1 MEITETERLLLDVIQ
16 KYDSY
21 EKCCEKLG
29 IKVDYF
35 ENLPKHEAAYKMLC
49 IIAKAFNG
57 NKISMA
63 YYMPRFWF
71 DLQNGNL
78 NGWQSTVDGES
89 AYFNNLLISTPDRK
103 KSLFYFKA
111 TGPKAICYVSV
122 ELAEK
127 SADLF
132 YELWFNFLTGQ
143 E

>member
-1 MEITETERLLLDVIQ
+1 MAITATERLLLDVIQ

-71 DLQNGNL
+71 DLKNGNL

-89 AYFNNLLISTPDRK
+89 AYFKNLLSC
-103 KSLFYFKA
+103 FKA

>member
-1 MEITETERLLLDVIQ
+1 MATTAKERLLLDVIQ

-29 IKVDYF
+29 IEIDYF
-35 ENLPKHEAAYKMLC
+35 EDLPKHEAAYKMLC

-57 NKISMA
+57 KEVSKT
-63 YYMPRFWF
+63 YYIPRFWF
-71 DLQNGNL
+71 DLEVGNL

-89 AYFNNLLISTPDRK
+89 AYCQDLCSC
-103 KSLFYFKA
+103 YKA
-111 TGPKAICYVSV
+111 TGPKAIGYIS
-122 ELAEK
+122 EGLAEK

-132 YELWFNFLTGQ
+132 YELWFNFLTGR

>member
-1 MEITETERLLLDVIQ
+1 MATTTKERLLLDVIQ

-29 IKVDYF
+29 IEVDYF
-35 ENLPKHEAAYKMLC
+35 EELPKHEAAYKMLC

-57 NKISMA
+57 KEVSKT
-63 YYMPRFWF
+63 YYIPRFWF
-71 DLQNGNL
+71 DLEVDNL

-89 AYFNNLLISTPDRK
+89 AYCQDLCSC
-103 KSLFYFKA
+103 YKA
-111 TGPKAICYVSV
+111 TGPKAIGYIS
-122 ELAEK
+122 EGLAEK

-132 YELWFNFLTGQ
+132 YELWFYFLTGR

>member
-1 MEITETERLLLDVIQ
+1 MATTAKERLLIDVIQ

-29 IKVDYF
+29 IEVDYF
-35 ENLPKHEAAYKMLC
+35 EELPKHEAAYKMLC

-57 NKISMA
+57 KEVSKT
-63 YYMPRFWF
+63 YYIPRFWF
-71 DLQNGNL
+71 DLEVDNL

-89 AYFNNLLISTPDRK
+89 AYCQDLCSC
-103 KSLFYFKA
+103 YKA
-111 TGPKAICYVSV
+111 TGPKAIGYIS
-122 ELAEK
+122 EGLAEK

-132 YELWFNFLTGQ
+132 YELWFNFLTGR

>member
-1 MEITETERLLLDVIQ
+1 MATTTKERLLLDVIQ

-29 IKVDYF
+29 IEIDYF
-35 ENLPKHEAAYKMLC
+35 EDLPKHEAAYKMLC
-49 IIAKAFNG
+49 IIAKVFNG
-57 NKISMA
+57 KEFSTT
-63 YYMPRFWF
+63 YYIPRFWF
-71 DLQNGNL
+71 DLEVGNL

-89 AYFNNLLISTPDRK
+89 AYCINFGSNI
-103 KSLFYFKA
+103 KA
-111 TGPKAICYVSV
+111 TGPKAIGYVSE

-132 YELWFNFLTGQ
+132 YELWFNFLTGR

>member
-1 MEITETERLLLDVIQ
+1 MAITATERLLLDVIQ

-49 IIAKAFNG
+49 IIAKVFNR
-57 NKISMA
+57 NEVSKT
-63 YYMPRFWF
+63 YYIPRFWF
-71 DLQNGNL
+71 DLKIGKL
-78 NGWQSTVDGES
+78 NGWQSTVDKES
-89 AYFNNLLISTPDRK
+89 AYFADFLSC
-103 KSLFYFKA
+103 FKA
-111 TGPKAICYVSV
+111 TGPKAIGYVSV

>member
-1 MEITETERLLLDVIQ
+1 MATTTKERLLLDVIQ

-29 IKVDYF
+29 IEIDYF
-35 ENLPKHEAAYKMLC
+35 EDLPKHEAAYKMLC

-57 NKISMA
+57 KEVSKT
-63 YYMPRFWF
+63 YYIPRFWF
-71 DLQNGNL
+71 DLEVDNL

-89 AYFNNLLISTPDRK
+89 AYCKDLCSC
-103 KSLFYFKA
+103 YKA
-111 TGPKAICYVSV
+111 TGPKAIAYVSE

-132 YELWFNFLTGQ
+132 YEMWFNFLTGQ